1 MPKMKLSQTRFAIAL
16 ALLVITSSGCGVINR
31 IRSKNQLNE
40 AARAY
45 REAHFDEAE
54 QHSRRAL
61 ELDPNNKTAP
71 LFIARIVH
79 REYRP
84 GINTPENMAKAR
96 QAIEEYKRLLQN
108 DPKNEEAYKAVASL
122 LGALKEE
129 DAQRSWIVQ
138 RANDGNAD
146 SDKRSEAYVV
156 LASKDWHCSNEI
168 TDLPANK
175 TTTVD
180 PTNNRATV
188 TYKKPKEEKDFQA
201 ARMCV
206 TRGLEEV
213 ENAIKYDPNSESA
226 WSYKTNLLLESSK
239 LAEMDGKMD
248 EKAQLDKQREAAQ
261 KRTDELAK
269 INQEKAE
276 QKRKEEE
283 AKHSPT
289 PPAG

>member
-1 MPKMKLSQTRFAIAL
+1 MKLSRTRFAIAL
-16 ALLVITSSGCGVINR
+16 AVLVISSSGCGVINR

-45 REAHFDEAE
+45 REAHFEEAE

-61 ELDPNNKTAP
+61 ELDPENKTAP

-84 GINTPENMAKAR
+84 GINTAENIAKAR
-96 QAIEEYKRLLQN
+96 QAIDEYKKLLQK

-122 LGALKEE
+122 LGALKEDE
-129 DAQRSWIVQ
+129 NQ
-138 RANDGNAD
+138 RAWISQRASDTNAD
-146 SDKRSEAYVV
+146 ADKRSEAYVV

-175 TTTVD
+175 VTTVD
-180 PTNNRATV
+180 PTNNKATV
-188 TYKKPKEEKDFQA
+188 SYKRPKEDNDFQTA
-201 ARMCV
+201 KKCV
-206 TRGLEEV
+206 TRGLEEI
-213 ENAIKYDPNSESA
+213 ENAIKLDQNSEAA

-239 LAEMDGKMD
+239 LAEMDGRTDDKT
-248 EKAQLDKQREAAQ
+248 QIDKQREAAE
-261 KRTDELAK
+261 KRTAELSK

-283 AKHSPT
+283 AKKAAS

>member
-1 MPKMKLSQTRFAIAL
+1 MKLSRTRFAIVL
-16 ALLVITSSGCGVINR
+16 AVLVLTGSGCSVINR

-45 REAHFDEAE
+45 RDAHFEEAE
-54 QHSRRAL
+54 QHSRKAL
-61 ELDPNNKTAP
+61 ELDPTNKTAP

-79 REYRP
+79 REYKP
-84 GINTPENMAKAR
+84 GINTPENLAKAR
-96 QAIEEYKRLLQN
+96 LAIEEYKKVLERE
-108 DPKNEEAYKAVASL
+108 PKNEEAYKAIASL
-122 LGALKEE
+122 LQAIKE
-129 DAQRSWIVQ
+129 DQQQREWIMK
-138 RANDGNAD
+138 RASDTNAD
-146 SDKRSEAYVV
+146 ADKRSEAYVV

-175 TTTVD
+175 VTTVAD
-180 PTNNRATV
+180 NKATV
-188 TYKKPKEEKDFQA
+188 SYKKPKEEKDFQA
-201 ARMCV
+201 AKMCV
-206 TRGLEEV
+206 TRGLEEI
-213 ENAIKYDPNSESA
+213 ENAIKLDPNSEAA

-239 LAEMDGKMD
+239 LAEMEGKMD

-261 KRTDELAK
+261 KRTDELSK

-283 AKHSPT
+283 AKKAAS